1 MKRVF
6 VTLPMLL
13 PRLSDKAA
21 AQLLD
26 ILAMLH
32 ESVRHHYG
40 PQAERW
46 QRRQCPQHRPHA
58 SPPRDAETSVPLL
71 DDEPF

>member
-6 VTLPMLL
+6 VTLPMML

-26 ILAMLH
+26 ILVMLH
-32 ESVRHHYG
+32 DSVRHHYG

-46 QRRQCPQHRPHA
+46 QRQQCRRPAPTPRSDPPA
-58 SPPRDAETSVPLL
+58 SLL

>member
-6 VTLPMLL
+6 VTVPMMLPH
-13 PRLSDKAA
+13 LSDKAA

-26 ILAMLH
+26 ILTMLH

-46 QRRQCPQHRPHA
+46 QRRQCRRPSPHRADP
-58 SPPRDAETSVPLL
+58 SVPLL

>member
-1 MKRVF
+1 VKRDF
-6 VTLPMLL
+6 VTLPMML

-32 ESVRHHYG
+32 ESVQHHYAA
-40 PQAERW
+40 QVHRW
-46 QRRQCPQHRPHA
+46 HRQQCSRHRP
-58 SPPRDAETSVPLL
+58 PPRDRQTALPLP
-71 DDEPF
+71 DEPPF